1 VCFTQPQSGRSS
13 TELLG
18 ITTRTPS
25 SLQPLCGSSPSARYC
40 GAQHWAQ
47 RSGCAL
53 PRAEQREEHRL
64 TLPAALCAVRP
75 RNHRGTPTA
84 HGQPSANCWSTG
96 VPPASSATRAR
107 CGLTVTPLRSS
118 AELLSG
124 SSARSVRLFC
134 PRNPR
139 GRERTAPQA
148 ETPQRAASVGLSG
161 TNGAAPRRA
170 QLRPPR
176 CPPWLLMAAAVW
188 YVSQS
193 TPNAPC
199 FSAPSSS
206 SFLVSSSTVCCTLF
220 PSNTGTCV
228 TLRGDRR
235 L

>member
-1 VCFTQPQSGRSS
+1 MGHSAVLSHIQ
-13 TELLG
+13 TELPEFQFVPSAPRPIIGHHQTHPGPIILTPTLQIFAQTKIPRAPSEPSLLQAEQPRG
-18 ITTRTPS
+18 SQPS
-25 SLQPLCGSSPSARYC
+25 SIGRCSGLPPPPHPPGALCGSSPSARYC

-124 SSARSVRLFC
+124 SSAPYLH
-134 PRNPR
+134 
-139 GRERTAPQA
+139 
-148 ETPQRAASVGLSG
+148 
-161 TNGAAPRRA
+161 
-170 QLRPPR
+170 
-176 CPPWLLMAAAVW
+176 
-188 YVSQS
+188 
-193 TPNAPC
+193 
-199 FSAPSSS
+199 
-206 SFLVSSSTVCCTLF
+206 
-220 PSNTGTCV
+220 
-228 TLRGDRR
+228 
-235 L
+235 